1 MFLTK
6 PKTLDTRQTRPRVGQ
21 YHPRSWMRPEH
32 KPPRGLN
39 VVADRLSVVD
49 LDLVSK
55 VQTVMRTFFAN
66 GNVSRLPLKIKY
78 KTKLSCEK
86 GRGRRW
92 TKSAQPTACGYWS
105 QVPSRGL
112 HPHFHRHHNPITKQ
126 LLTQWRG
133 ELSPRI
139 HPLLSW
145 LQSTAGLSHLL
156 GPLNSERWKCP
167 FIPQRQHPLYT
178 WNEIAFKFRD
188 QYPPQQAETYK
199 TLSITSH

>member
-1 MFLTK
+1 MEFNSGFKGLK
-6 PKTLDTRQTRPRVGQ
+6 FKLWCELSLRIAV
-21 YHPRSWMRPEH
+21 YPE
-32 KPPRGLN
+32 
-39 VVADRLSVVD
+39 
-49 LDLVSK
+49 
-55 VQTVMRTFFAN
+55 QF
-66 GNVSRLPLKIKY
+66 RLPLKIKY

-112 HPHFHRHHNPITKQ
+112 HPHFYRHHNPITKQ
-126 LLTQWRG
+126 LLTQWWG
-133 ELSPRI
+133 EPSPRI

-145 LQSTAGLSHLL
+145 LKSTVSLSHLF
-156 GPLNSERWKCP
+156 GPLNSERWKCR
-167 FIPQRQHPLYT
+167 FIPRRQHPLYT

-199 TLSITSH
+199 NLFITSH